1 MAAQRSELSLEVLFH
16 KLKQQV
22 SEISSTQKQE
32 CCISK
37 FDLLHKHLMT
47 YQTIAFK
54 CTFCGGRQDLLCTN
68 SNGHFFHV

>member
-1 MAAQRSELSLEVLFH
+1 MAAQRYEISLEVLFH

-37 FDLLHKHLMT
+37 FDLLYKHLMK
-47 YQTIAFK
+47 YQTISLK
-54 CTFCGGRQDLLCTN
+54 LTFGGEDKTYYIEI
-68 SNGHFFHV
+68 VIEY